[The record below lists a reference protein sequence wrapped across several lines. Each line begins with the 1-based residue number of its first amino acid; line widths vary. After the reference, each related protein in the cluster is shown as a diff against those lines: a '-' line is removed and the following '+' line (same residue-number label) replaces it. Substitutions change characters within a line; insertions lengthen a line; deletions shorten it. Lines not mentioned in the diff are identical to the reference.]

1 MKKLLVGL
9 VGALFAGLANAAT
22 GVVTNGTE
30 LVFTVDS
37 GTLNYSDAIPS
48 GVTTI
53 VKRGTGT
60 LNLSRDENTFAGTFT
75 IEQGRVMGKCAAYGT
90 PEILEIKSGADI
102 YINEAN
108 KNLNAGVLKIA
119 GTGTDGK
126 GAVVYVGGYDTWY
139 YVNKTV
145 ELTDDAKFYVTA
157 NSRKML
163 CTTLTMN
170 GHTLTTATDGM
181 VSLKETTLTIN
192 EPGDIAVGN
201 YQFNIDGSKIKQG
214 TGVSLATKNISVSN
228 GKYLILYN
236 MNHSASDPMPMGVTF
251 NGTSYLSCYNG
262 TDGAKNYI
270 GAPLTLK
277 GTLTAQ
283 AYNSNGA
290 SVNGVTFGGG
300 FSGGGSVVFPS
311 DKSPVTVTFC
321 GPHTNSIGSVSVSNS
336 SVFRLKDG
344 VGFCVTNGM
353 IAVASASVA
362 SPATISVEDNAWLG
376 YNAAYSGRNA
386 YLRIASSENTY
397 GLLKISGGTVS
408 NRLMVADGKGGVGA
422 IYMDSGVFRTVG
434 TDAQWLANYGNGYGY
449 FGMAGGSFWV
459 NTWLYL
465 GQVNSTS
472 IFHQKGGKFDYPG
485 GGYQVLRMG
494 KYGSNTYAH
503 LRQSGGTANVEA
515 TVAMGYGDNWEAS
528 GMKNVYTID
537 GTAVVN
543 APWGY
548 LRMYASTNLAEAAK
562 GNYQSGI
569 VNLNGGVTCYRRIQ
583 RFVNPDNDA
592 NWNLVKDHVG
602 MTNPFYL
609 NFNGGTLK
617 AGDSIII
624 PPGKGPSRI
633 TVYAG
638 GATIDTAGYNVNWP
652 QPFEKPTGKGLKSV
666 TLPAAALAAN
676 AYMGPARI
684 CISGTNGHRADAVMD
699 FDETTRTVTGVTV
712 TAPGFDLGDDIA
724 VTVRKSKNDP
734 DDVYTAADGVGFE
747 LETLPTTGG
756 LTKKGAGNL
765 TVTGVNTYGGP
776 TRIEQGT
783 LVFATENG
791 YPGGDLELSA
801 ETLNGKDA
809 ATPLLTAVNFALASG
824 KKVRIT
830 QAEKLDKA
838 SFAKTKVVAS
848 FTQPLAALPELEF
861 VNSDN
866 TVVANAD
873 YGLRL
878 TDGGKTLKFGLTRGM
893 VLIFR

>member
-1 MKKLLVGL
+1 
-9 VGALFAGLANAAT
+9 
-22 GVVTNGTE
+22 
-30 LVFTVDS
+30 
-37 GTLNYSDAIPS
+37 
-48 GVTTI
+48 
-53 VKRGTGT
+53 
-60 LNLSRDENTFAGTFT
+60 
-75 IEQGRVMGKCAAYGT
+75 
-90 PEILEIKSGADI
+90 
-102 YINEAN
+102 
-108 KNLNAGVLKIA
+108 
-119 GTGTDGK
+119 
-126 GAVVYVGGYDTWY
+126 
-139 YVNKTV
+139 
-145 ELTDDAKFYVTA
+145 
-157 NSRKML
+157 
-163 CTTLTMN
+163 
-170 GHTLTTATDGM
+170 
-181 VSLKETTLTIN
+181 
-192 EPGDIAVGN
+192 
-201 YQFNIDGSKIKQG
+201 
-214 TGVSLATKNISVSN
+214 
-228 GKYLILYN
+228 
-236 MNHSASDPMPMGVTF
+236 
-251 NGTSYLSCYNG
+251 
-262 TDGAKNYI
+262 
-270 GAPLTLK
+270 
-277 GTLTAQ
+277 
-283 AYNSNGA
+283 
-290 SVNGVTFGGG
+290 
-300 FSGGGSVVFPS
+300 
-311 DKSPVTVTFC
+311 
-321 GPHTNSIGSVSVSNS
+321 
-336 SVFRLKDG
+336 
-344 VGFCVTNGM
+344 
-353 IAVASASVA
+353 
-362 SPATISVEDNAWLG
+362 
-376 YNAAYSGRNA
+376 
-386 YLRIASSENTY
+386 
-397 GLLKISGGTVS
+397 
-408 NRLMVADGKGGVGA
+408 
-422 IYMDSGVFRTVG
+422 
-434 TDAQWLANYGNGYGY
+434 
-449 FGMAGGSFWV
+449 
-459 NTWLYL
+459 
-465 GQVNSTS
+465 
-472 IFHQKGGKFDYPG
+472 
-485 GGYQVLRMG
+485 
-494 KYGSNTYAH
+494 
-503 LRQSGGTANVEA
+503 
-515 TVAMGYGDNWEAS
+515 
-528 GMKNVYTID
+528 MKNVYTVD

-602 MTNPFYL
+602 TTNPFYL

-765 TVTGVNTYGGP
+765 TVAGVNTYGGP

-791 YPGGDLELSA
+791 YPGGDLELPA

-848 FTQPLAALPELEF
+848 LTQSLAALPELEF

-893 VLIFR
+893 VLLFR